1 MKKYNYATLILAGLF
16 IIVFSFSTVQ
26 AQEEME
32 ADAPKQNINQKPRPN
47 LLAELDL
54 SQNQIQQI
62 RRINQESKL
71 SRREAQLRVREA
83 QKALDQAIYADA
95 ANEVEIQTKLKNLQ
109 LAQAEIV
116 KLRSTTE
123 FAVRKVLTPEQLVK
137 FREIRRR
144 FMEASESRLNQ
155 PRNRQFNNAN
165 KPFNNRGGRLRP
177 NN

>member
-1 MKKYNYATLILAGLF
+1 MKKYNYAILILVGLLIF
-16 IIVFSFSTVQ
+16 FSISTAQ

-32 ADAPKQNINQKPRPN
+32 PDAPKQNFNQKQRPN
-47 LLAELDL
+47 LLSELDL

-71 SRREAQLRVREA
+71 TRLEAQFRIREA

-95 ANEVEIQTKLKNLQ
+95 ADEVEIQTKLKNLQ
-109 LAQAEIV
+109 LAQAEAV
-116 KLRSTTE
+116 KLRSMTE
-123 FAVRKVLTPEQLVK
+123 FTVRKVLTPEQLVK

-144 FMEASESRLNQ
+144 FMEETENRLNQ
-155 PRNRQFNNAN
+155 PRNRQFNNPN
-165 KPFNNRGGRLRP
+165 KPFSNRRGRLRT